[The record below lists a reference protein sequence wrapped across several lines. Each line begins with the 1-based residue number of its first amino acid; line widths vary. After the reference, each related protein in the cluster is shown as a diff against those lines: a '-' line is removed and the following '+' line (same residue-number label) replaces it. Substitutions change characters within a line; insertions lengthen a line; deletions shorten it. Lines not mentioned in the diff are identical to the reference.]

1 MLNILLS
8 SICLKK
14 PRKIVYSGEGVE
26 MTDRSIIE
34 LLLNRD
40 ESGIKEAQRQYG
52 QRLIRIAEGLLSK
65 EDAEEC
71 VSDTFM
77 AAWNHIPPDEP
88 DHLMPY
94 LTRILKNLA
103 RDRWKAMKAA
113 KRNAEV
119 VQLSEELA
127 DCIPDPAA
135 RTEDEMV
142 FSMTVR
148 GILNRF
154 LARQSRTRRELFIL
168 RYWYGEGLEE
178 IAEQYGFSRA
188 KTEKILYR
196 MRDALKKVFEEEMR
210 DEEK

>member
-1 MLNILLS
+1 
-8 SICLKK
+8 
-14 PRKIVYSGEGVE
+14 

-71 VSDTFM
+71 ISDTFM
-77 AAWNHIPPDEP
+77 AVWNHIPPDEP